1 MKTEKELN
9 EEIMK
14 TTLLIQEKHPEL
26 SKYIIEMPVTN
37 PEKEHPE
44 ISIKQLSNYLDSL
57 NNILKKYAPTHK
69 D

>member
-1 MKTEKELN
+1 MGTEKELN
-9 EEIMK
+9 EEILRV
-14 TTLLIQEKHPEL
+14 TLLIQEKHPEL

-37 PEKEHPE
+37 PQKEHPE
-44 ISIKQLSNYLDSL
+44 INVKHLSNYLDSL